1 MNAPISERT
10 ASRPIGQ
17 RLARLIGRKGAL
29 GAIAV
34 VWSLGLGAM
43 VATVPPEPVVVT
55 HWANGHIMDR
65 ETLLPAFSREFT
77 EAGHTT
83 AGGRKIRIE
92 PVRANSGEISAEIE
106 SRVLYGGP
114 IDRKKTHPVVVTPA
128 ADHWVVDLNHALGR
142 TVLDGSG
149 AQPLATTYIGI
160 VTSREMAECLG
171 WPEKAIGFADIIDLA
186 SDAKG
191 WSGYQHCAKPEWGRE
206 ALLAFTYPSRSSTA
220 RSVLYT
226 LYSIAAAKPAETL
239 NLTDVNNPAVTLYVN
254 RFHSAVD
261 CYVPDTLDLNIKILS
276 APSCAHFY
284 FIAEDNLVKLYQGKV
299 SVPVG
304 TTTVPKTLERDLVM
318 IHPEE
323 GAIIHNHS
331 AFVIDA
337 DFVSSDQA
345 DAARLWIDFLRQE
358 DQQRVF
364 MQEGFRRVT
373 NGACVDPVGSPFSPC
388 ARTPG
393 NPIYPDRIDPAVA
406 SAILDAWE

>member
-1 MNAPISERT
+1 LNAPTPERT
-10 ASRPIGQ
+10 GSRLSSQ
-17 RLARLIGRKGAL
+17 RLARWIGRKGAL
-29 GAIAV
+29 AAITAV
-34 VWSLGLGAM
+34 WLLGLGAM

-55 HWANGHIMDR
+55 HWANGHMMDR
-65 ETLLPAFSREFT
+65 ETLLPAFAREFT

-83 AGGRKIRIE
+83 VGGRKIRVE
-92 PVRANSGEISAEIE
+92 PVRANSGEISAEIKE
-106 SRVLYGGP
+106 RVLYGAP
-114 IDRKKTHPVVVTPA
+114 IDRKKADPVLVTPA
-128 ADHWVVDLNHALGR
+128 ADHWVVDLNHLLGR
-142 TVLDGSG
+142 TVLEGSG
-149 AQPLATTYIGI
+149 AHPLASTYIGI

-186 SDAKG
+186 SDANG
-191 WSGYQHCAKPEWGRE
+191 WSRYTCAKTEWGRE

-226 LYSIAAAKPAETL
+226 LYSIAAGKPAETL
-239 NLTDVNNPAVTLYVN
+239 NLTDVSNPGVTLYVN
-254 RFHSAVD
+254 RFQSAVD

-304 TTTVPKTLERDLVM
+304 TATVAKTLERDLVM
-318 IHPEE
+318 IHPKE

-331 AFVIDA
+331 AFLIDA
-337 DFVSSDQA
+337 DFVSTDQA
-345 DAARLWIDFLRQE
+345 DAARLWIDFLREE
-358 DQQRVF
+358 DQQRAF

-373 NGACVDPVGSPFSPC
+373 SGTCVDPVGSPFSPC

-393 NPIYPDRIDPAVA
+393 NPIYPDKIDPAVA
-406 SAILDAWE
+406 AAILDAWE